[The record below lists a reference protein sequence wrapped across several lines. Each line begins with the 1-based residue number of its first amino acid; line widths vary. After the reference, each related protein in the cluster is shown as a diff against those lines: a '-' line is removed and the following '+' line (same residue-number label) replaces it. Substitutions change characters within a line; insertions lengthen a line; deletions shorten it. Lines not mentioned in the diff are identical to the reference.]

1 MALVDKDVNM
11 KIFLT
16 IVFLFSTSVNA
27 QVFDTAYIAPRNV
40 VATKGNKVAAI
51 SLPRSG
57 NETIS
62 VQYFDG
68 TKWSNISKNNEPTL
82 HDRSSHCTF
91 SKFSDKLYITGLHH
105 LWEYN
110 GNEWTKYSK
119 NDSFDNKRT
128 FDDIIELSDSSLL
141 ITAYTKFSKGQVTQ
155 AFSIDSMF
163 HELLQFKNG
172 EFITIKSQWTNR
184 RNDNRKVFFGLK
196 FHKNNTY
203 SLSFTNFNSKNNL
216 NIPKEIVT
224 YSLDEQIQRKDTF
237 PDLKPY
243 GFTDT
248 GIVFNDYLFDSK
260 GSLWYLTES
269 PQRVYVDPVTNKV
282 VFVTE
287 FVGLVEI
294 TLDGTINLYNENIG
308 IGNSSYESQSFT
320 IDENDNIWFFYNYRP
335 GNVLPSLY
343 KLDSTRKILTEYRYE
358 TYLKYSDIYS
368 GGNTVT
374 FGGII
379 YGNILFNDFT
389 NSLFVTRNGT
399 NMLQFFLD
407 RIPTSVY
414 NRNLIPCQVFPN
426 PIQNGNN
433 IHIYDVNIQDKK
445 QSTIILHDIGGN
457 LVKAEDVISC
467 ENKVSLSSQG
477 LAKGSYFVSIIQ
489 DNIVI
494 LQTKVIKE

>member
-1 MALVDKDVNM
+1 MGVNM
-11 KIFLT
+11 KTIFV
-16 IVFLFSTSVNA
+16 IFFLISTTVIA
-27 QVFDTAYIAPRNV
+27 QVFDTAFVAPRNA
-40 VATKGNKVAAI
+40 VAIIGNKVAAI

-57 NETIS
+57 NEKIS
-62 VQYFDG
+62 LQYFDG

-82 HDRSSHCTF
+82 HDRFSNCTF

-110 GNEWTKYSK
+110 GIEWTKYAI
-119 NDSFDNKRT
+119 NDSFDNKRI
-128 FDDIIELSDSSLL
+128 FEDLIVLPDSSLL

-163 HELLQFKNG
+163 HELLQFKGG
-172 EFITIKSQWTNR
+172 EFTTLKSLWTNR
-184 RNDNRKVFFGLK
+184 RNDNRKIFFGLK
-196 FHKNNTY
+196 IHKNNTY

-224 YSLDEQIQRKDTF
+224 YSLDGQIQRKDTF

-243 GFTDT
+243 GFADT
-248 GIVFNDYLFDSK
+248 AIIYNDYLFDSK
-260 GSLWYLTES
+260 GSLWFLTES
-269 PQRVYVDPVTNKV
+269 PQRVYKDPNTNEV
-282 VFVTE
+282 SFVTE

-294 TLDGTINLYNENIG
+294 TLNGTINLYNENIG

-320 IDENDNIWFFYNYRP
+320 IDENDNIWFFYNYRS

-343 KLDSTRKILTEYRYE
+343 KLDSTRKNLTEYRYE

-368 GGNTVT
+368 GGSSVT
-374 FGGII
+374 FGGTT

-407 RIPTSVY
+407 RIPTSVE
-414 NRNLIPCQVFPN
+414 NRNIIPCQVFPN
-426 PIQNGNN
+426 PILNGNDL
-433 IHIYDVNIQDKK
+433 HIYDVNIQDKK
-445 QSTIILHDIGGN
+445 QSTIILHDIRGN
-457 LVKAEDVISC
+457 LVKVEDVISS
-467 ENKVSLSSQG
+467 ENKVSINTNG
-477 LAKGSYFVSIIQ
+477 LGKGFYFVIIVQ
-489 DNIVI
+489 DNKTI
-494 LQTKVIKE
+494 LQTKFIKE